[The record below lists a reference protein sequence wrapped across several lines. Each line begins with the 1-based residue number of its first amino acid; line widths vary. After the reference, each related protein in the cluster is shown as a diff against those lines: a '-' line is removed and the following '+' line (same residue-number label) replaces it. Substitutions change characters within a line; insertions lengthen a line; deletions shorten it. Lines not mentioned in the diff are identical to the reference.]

1 MMLINPDGSDLTRL
15 AQGAPG
21 WTRSMGA
28 WSPTGSHLLL
38 RHRDHHLNDSYIL
51 RMTASGSGKTR
62 ITDKSMGAGF
72 ESPKP
77 LGWRQ

>member
-1 MMLINPDGSDLTRL
+1 MTTHYLSLLPRTVLTCSL
-15 AQGAPG
+15 LLMISAAAQAGKPAHG
-21 WTRSMGA
+21 VM
-28 WSPTGSHLLL
+28 L

-51 RMTASGSGKTR
+51 RMAASGSGKTR

-72 ESPKP
+72 ETPKP